1 LHVRRLQLTN
11 FRTYASLDLELEPGR
26 LLFLGDNAQG
36 KSNLLEAVYMLASG
50 KSPRTSTE
58 AELIGWQQEAP
69 EQPFARMQ
77 ALVQGRSGELQLEM
91 VVAGP
96 SQTPGARGGKRVRI
110 NGIPKRGVDF
120 VGSLRAVLFTAD
132 DLEIISGPPATRR
145 GYLDSALSQA
155 NRAYYASL
163 QNYGRVM
170 QQRNATLKRIRDGQA
185 GVDEL
190 LLWDDTFANEAANII
205 ALRQRAVRQLG
216 ALAAESHTELSGT
229 GEALAIAY
237 EAQLGDEF
245 RPLLQ
250 PEASA
255 AEIRPLFSMAQAAQR
270 RREVAAGISLVGPHR
285 DDVSIKLNGVAAS
298 SFGSRAQIRTA
309 ALSLRLAEARM
320 LRTDGDD
327 PPVLLLDDI
336 VSELDEKRRGSV
348 LDGVAGFEQ
357 VWFTATTGSWLPDGF
372 VEASRRYTVTR
383 GSVTREGSPPSP

>member
-11 FRTYASLDLELEPGR
+11 FRTYASLDLELPPGR

-58 AELIGWQQEAP
+58 SELIGWQEEALV
-69 EQPFARMQ
+69 QPFARMQ
-77 ALVQGRSGELQLEM
+77 ALVHSRGGELQLEAL
-91 VVAGP
+91 VAGP
-96 SQTPGARGGKRVRI
+96 SQTPGARGGKRFRV
-110 NGIPKRGVDF
+110 NGIPRRGMDF

-132 DLEIISGPPATRR
+132 DLDMISGPPATRR
-145 GYLDSALSQA
+145 AYLDASLSQA
-155 NRAYYASL
+155 NRAYYASISRYL
-163 QNYGRVM
+163 RVM
-170 QQRNATLKRIRDGQA
+170 QQRNATLKRIKEGLA

-190 LLWDDTFANEAANII
+190 LLWDETFAGEAASII
-205 ALRQRAVRQLG
+205 ATRQQAVQRLG
-216 ALAAESHTELSGT
+216 TLAAEAHTELSGT

-250 PEASA
+250 PDAAA
-255 AEIRPLFSMAQAAQR
+255 AEVLPLFKMAQAAQR

-309 ALSLRLAEARM
+309 ALALRLAEARM
-320 LRTDGDD
+320 LRSDGDD

-336 VSELDEKRRGSV
+336 VSELDERRRASV
-348 LDGVAGFEQ
+348 LQGVAGFEQ
-357 VWFTATTGSWLPDGF
+357 VWFTATTGSWLPDEF
-372 VEASRRYTVTR
+372 VAASRRYTVRR
-383 GSVTREGSPPSP
+383 GGVEEAPS

>member
-11 FRTYASLDLELEPGR
+11 FRTYSSLDLEFEPGR

-58 AELIGWQQEAP
+58 AELIGWQDEAP
-69 EQPFARMQ
+69 LQPFARMQ
-77 ALVQGRSGELQLEM
+77 ATVHGRGGELQLETL
-91 VVAGP
+91 VAGP
-96 SQTPGARGGKRVRI
+96 TQTPGGRGGKRFRV

-145 GYLDSALSQA
+145 GYLDAALSQA

-170 QQRNATLKRIRDGQA
+170 QQRNATLKRIKDGMA

-190 LLWDDTFANEAANII
+190 MLWDDTFANEAANII
-205 ALRQRAVRQLG
+205 SMRQRAVRRLG
-216 ALAAESHTELSGT
+216 ALAAESHTQLSGT

-255 AEIRPLFSMAQAAQR
+255 AEVRPLFTMAQAAQR
-270 RREVAAGISLVGPHR
+270 RREVAAGLSLVGPHR

-320 LRTDGDD
+320 LRMDGDD

-336 VSELDEKRRGSV
+336 VSELDERRRASV
-348 LDGVAGFEQ
+348 LEGVAGFEQ
-357 VWFTATTGSWLPDGF
+357 VWFTATTGSWLPEGF
-372 VEASRRYTVTR
+372 VEGSQQYTVTR
-383 GSVTREGSPPSP
+383 GAVTAT

>member
-1 LHVRRLQLTN
+1 
-11 FRTYASLDLELEPGR
+11 
-26 LLFLGDNAQG
+26 
-36 KSNLLEAVYMLASG
+36 
-50 KSPRTSTE
+50 
-58 AELIGWQQEAP
+58 
-69 EQPFARMQ
+69 
-77 ALVQGRSGELQLEM
+77 
-91 VVAGP
+91 
-96 SQTPGARGGKRVRI
+96 
-110 NGIPKRGVDF
+110 
-120 VGSLRAVLFTAD
+120 
-132 DLEIISGPPATRR
+132 
-145 GYLDSALSQA
+145 
-155 NRAYYASL
+155 
-163 QNYGRVM
+163 M